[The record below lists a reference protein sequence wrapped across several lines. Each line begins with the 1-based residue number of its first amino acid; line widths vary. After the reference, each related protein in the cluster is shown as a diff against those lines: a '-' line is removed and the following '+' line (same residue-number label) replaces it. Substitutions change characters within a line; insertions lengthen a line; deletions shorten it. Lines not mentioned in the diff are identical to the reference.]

1 MANGRS
7 KGYRQ
12 FMDLRRDTRSKIMLG
27 VYVVCFGSGAFNHA
41 RDFVALGWRPY
52 SWGPPLLEA
61 FWTSLIVLDL
71 IATALL
77 LSRFRRSAL
86 LMSAAIMLADVV
98 ANTYAMI
105 VLDIAALSLAVPL
118 QATFL
123 GYVLGSLPFLWPRP
137 TSGSEHKP

>member
-1 MANGRS
+1 
-7 KGYRQ
+7 
-12 FMDLRRDTRSKIMLG
+12 
-27 VYVVCFGSGAFNHA
+27 
-41 RDFVALGWRPY
+41 
-52 SWGPPLLEA
+52 LLEA